1 MNDQLRNVDNLHVLF
16 IAAEADPL
24 VKAGGL
30 GDVAGSLP
38 LAIQQLNHGKQFD
51 VRGAIPFYNSI
62 KKKNFPV
69 EKVGTFEINTTDG
82 LV

>member
-1 MNDQLRNVDNLHVLF
+1 MTNELHSYDNLHVLF

-38 LAIQQLNHGKQFD
+38 VALNNIDDGKNLEIKI
-51 VRGAIPFYNSI
+51 AIPFYNSI
-62 KKKNFPV
+62 KQKRSISNKS
-69 EKVGTFEINTTDG
+69 
-82 LV
+82 